1 MPSAGLA
8 IVTVMST
15 PSHLLRPVRP
25 DDGPAVL
32 AAFASSPDMARQ
44 GDVTSL
50 PRAQE
55 MIAWL
60 DAPSRRGVAIVA
72 GEPRG
77 MDRGEPAGT
86 VRAGSATVGGELVD
100 DELVDDELIGLIGV
114 SIEEPHR
121 SGWFFYWQH
130 AGSRGRGLTSRAAAT
145 VANRALRPVADGG
158 WGLERLELGHR
169 VNNPASGA
177 VARAAGFVQEGIERQ
192 KFLLDGERH
201 DVLTYGRL
209 RSDPVP
215 ATSELPW
222 SR

>member
-1 MPSAGLA
+1 
-8 IVTVMST
+8 MST
-15 PSHLLRPVRP
+15 PSHRLRPVHR
-25 DDGPAVL
+25 DDAPAVL

-44 GDVTSL
+44 GDITSL
-50 PRAQE
+50 PQAQE

-60 DAPSRRGVAIVA
+60 DAPSRRGVAIVRGAAPGTNGAERGTKRIEDEKA
-72 GEPRG
+72 GEDPIGR
-77 MDRGEPAGT
+77 
-86 VRAGSATVGGELVD
+86 ELVG
-100 DELVDDELIGLIGV
+100 LVGV

-121 SGWFFYWQH
+121 LGWFFYWLH
-130 AGSRGRGLTSRAAAT
+130 AGSRGQGLTSQAAAA

-177 VARAAGFVQEGIERQ
+177 VARAAGFVLEGTERQ

-209 RSDPVP
+209 RSDPAP
-215 ATSELPW
+215 TTAELPW